1 MSQVFKIGNKRGIEE
16 VLDRQSSGVDIDL
29 NEDKEWTQS
38 GNLSK

>member
-29 NEDKEWTQS
+29 NEGKEWTQS
-38 GNLSK
+38 GNLST